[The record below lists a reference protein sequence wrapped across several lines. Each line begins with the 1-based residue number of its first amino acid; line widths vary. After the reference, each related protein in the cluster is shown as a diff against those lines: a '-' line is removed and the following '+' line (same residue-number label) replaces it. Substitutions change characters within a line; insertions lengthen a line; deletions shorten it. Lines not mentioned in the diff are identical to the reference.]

1 MIPETVHTTP
11 RMGAFIANVVFIAL
25 AVFAAALF
33 VEACFQASE
42 HEDCH
47 RMKRHYDAGHP
58 VNPPPAWCDQYL
70 NPQHG
75 G

>member
-1 MIPETVHTTP
+1 MIPETVHTSP
-11 RMGAFIANVVFIAL
+11 RMGAFIANAVFVAL

-33 VEACFQASE
+33 MEACLSASE

-47 RMKRHYDAGHP
+47 RQQRHYDAGYP

-70 NPQHG
+70 KP
-75 G
+75 